1 MSRILPLAAES
12 DLGLGVADDSS
23 SRVKRNETMWLGLAP
38 TADFATVA
46 ANRGAENVGVRCW
59 SNCGR
64 DARSCCLCL
73 LDARSGAASK
83 DRFTGPVVETGLR
96 G

>member
-1 MSRILPLAAES
+1 MSRVLPLAAES

-23 SRVKRNETMWLGLAP
+23 SRVKRNETMWLGFAP
-38 TADFATVA
+38 TGDLVTVA
-46 ANRGAENVGVRCW
+46 ANRGAESVGAWCW
-59 SNCGR
+59 SNCGS

-83 DRFTGPVVETGLR
+83 GLLTDPGVETGLR